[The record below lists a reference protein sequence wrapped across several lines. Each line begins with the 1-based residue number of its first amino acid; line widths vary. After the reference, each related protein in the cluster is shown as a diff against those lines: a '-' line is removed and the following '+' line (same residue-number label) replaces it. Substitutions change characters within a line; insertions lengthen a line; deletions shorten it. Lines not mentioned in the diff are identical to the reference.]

1 MRTVNA
7 LCAATRVVGEQHD
20 GHAVCSLGANLRH
33 AARHDAVAA
42 VPIEQVLIVV
52 VSLEQGLGKSGAS
65 VRDEP
70 DGYKYVVAF
79 AVQDLR
85 YREYGGAT
93 RYVGAV
99 LA

>member
-1 MRTVNA
+1 MGPPPLACVSIPLFQLHERRLRTVNA

-52 VSLEQGLGKSGAS
+52 VSLE
-65 VRDEP
+65 
-70 DGYKYVVAF
+70 
-79 AVQDLR
+79 
-85 YREYGGAT
+85 
-93 RYVGAV
+93 
-99 LA
+99 